1 MKNGP
6 FRDFVMDQL
15 AGLGASAR
23 PMFGGWGLYKGAD
36 FFGIL
41 FKDRLY
47 FKTGPATLPDYA
59 ERGMSPFSP
68 SAKQTL
74 KSYYE
79 VPPEILDDP
88 EELRAWARKA
98 ALQKKAKTS
107 PPKPRKSK
115 KNR

>member
-1 MKNGP
+1 
-6 FRDFVMDQL
+6 MDQL

-23 PMFGGWGLYKGAD
+23 PMFGGWGLFKGVD

-47 FKTGPATLPDYA
+47 FKTGPATQPDYA
-59 ERGMSPFSP
+59 ERGMKPFSP
-68 SAKQTL
+68 SPKQTL

-98 ALQKKAKTS
+98 ALQNKAKTS
-107 PPKPRKSK
+107 STSSPKPRKPP